1 MCIRDSRNPL
11 CGRNFEYYSEDPLVS
26 GKIAAAYVR
35 GIQSNGVG
43 TSIKHFAVNNQETN
57 RNANDARITPRA
69 LREIYLKGFEIAV
82 KESAPW
88 TVMSSYNHINGTY
101 ASENTDLLST
111 LLRDEWNFEGMV
123 VTDWFGGKDAVAQ
136 MIAGNDMLQPGRA
149 NQYDMII
156 EGVKSGKLDE
166 SILNRNVKRVLE
178 LILQTPHFKEYK
190 YSNKPDLKAHA
201 AVTRQSATEGMVL
214 LKNNNETLPFER
226 KVRNIA
232 LFGCTSYD
240 FIAGGTGS
248 GNVNRAYTVS
258 LLDGL
263 KNAGYQIDEAL
274 KADYEQYIEAENKKN
289 TPDSSQPFSR
299 FMPVPRPTELIPT
312 TKVLSE
318 QVAKADV
325 ALVTLG
331 RTSGEFVDRNVSDF
345 ELSEEELQLLKSV
358 SQAFHAAG
366 KKVVVVLNIGGVI
379 ETASWKK
386 LPDAILLAWQAGQ
399 EGGNSVTDVLSG
411 KVSPSGKL
419 TMTFPNKLMDVASST
434 NFPMDARANTDVRNK
449 EDKSSSV
456 KNVDYT
462 DYEEDIFVGYR
473 YFDSFGKQV
482 SYPFGYGL
490 SYTTFEY
497 VNPSVKVDN
506 GIYSVSIDV
515 KNVGKFAGK
524 EVVQLYVSAPNR
536 FQMNK
541 PEKELKAFTK
551 TKELRP
557 GETVTATLKLNTTD
571 LASYDE
577 ASSSWVVD
585 AGNYKF
591 LIGTSS
597 KDIKAVLD
605 VDVVSVVEKTNDILK
620 PQETVNTIK
629 R

>member
-1 MCIRDSRNPL
+1 M

-123 VTDWFGGKDAVAQ
+123 VTDWFGGKDAVTQ

-166 SILNRNVKRVLE
+166 SILNRNVRRVLE